1 MHSQEAEKY
10 ILFVAEEANFAV
22 RKILIH
28 YEEFLKVREEDYKIL
43 KECSKIIN
51 GVKTLFHRIKWNKNI
66 GSTIQEKHTQICWTL
81 THYADIINHP
91 PYYVSDNDDGDE
103 EYIPYLDL
111 KDKDWYEKSIKKL
124 DGNFDC
130 LETYNEILKMK
141 EYDGKPIE
149 IVDGFVVLEIDHV
162 KNS

>member
-1 MHSQEAEKY
+1 MNNKIVEKY
-10 ILFVAEEANFAV
+10 ILFVGQEANFAA

-43 KECSKIIN
+43 NECSKVVD
-51 GVKTLFHRIKWNKNI
+51 GVKTLFYRIKWNKNI
-66 GSTIQEKHTQICWTL
+66 GSIIQEKHTQICWTL
-81 THYADIINHP
+81 SHYADIINHP
-91 PYYVSDNDDGDE
+91 SYYVSDDNDGGEGD
-103 EYIPYLDL
+103 IPYLDL
-111 KDKDWYEKSIKKL
+111 KDKDWYEKSIKEL

-149 IVDGFVVLEIDHV
+149 IVDGFVVLEVDHV
-162 KNS
+162 